1 MKTVRIG
8 NGQAFWGD
16 SARAPLEQVRHGK
29 LDYLMLDYLAEV
41 TMSVMQKMRARDPDQ
56 GYARDFVPLMENLL
70 PEILDRDV
78 KVIAN
83 AGGVNP
89 VACARA
95 VMQVA
100 EKLGL
105 ADQIKI
111 GVVTGDDI
119 MGDIDQILAAG
130 EGLNNM
136 ETGAPLTDVRDQ
148 LASANTYFGAFPIA
162 EALAQGANVV
172 ITGRCTDASLAVGP
186 LIHEFGWQHH
196 DWDLLSAATI
206 AGHVIECGAQAT
218 GGNCMADWEQVEDM
232 ANIGYPIAE
241 FSEDGTFVV
250 TKPEQMGGRVNVASV
265 TEQLLYEIGDPNE
278 YKTAD
283 VVCDFTTVQLEQLA
297 LNRVRVSGIKG
308 KPAPDQFKVSMSYAS
323 GYKTTGT
330 LVYGWP
336 DAVKKAEAA
345 DRIIRKRLDNLG
357 LSFDAIHT
365 DILGANGCHGPK
377 LSGKPDPNIAEVQ
390 LRIGVRSMDKPT
402 IRRFTHEIAPLVC
415 NGPPTVTGYFGGRS
429 RVEEVIAYWPALL
442 DKQHAQA
449 TVTLLGG
456 K

>member
-1 MKTVRIG
+1 MKTIRIG

-16 SARAPLEQVRHGK
+16 SALAPLLQVRHGE

-41 TMSVMQKMRARDPDQ
+41 TMSIMQKMRARDPEQ

-70 PEILDRDV
+70 PEILDRGV
-78 KVIAN
+78 KVVAN

-89 VACARA
+89 LACARA
-95 VMQVA
+95 VMEVA

-105 ADQIKI
+105 ADRVKV
-111 GVVTGDDI
+111 GVVSGDDI
-119 MGDIDQILAAG
+119 MGNVDHILEAG
-130 EGLNNM
+130 ERLANM
-136 ETGAPLTDVRDQ
+136 ETNAPLTDVRDQ
-148 LASANTYFGAFPIA
+148 LASANAYFGAFPIA
-162 EALAQGANVV
+162 EALAQGADIV

-186 LIHEFGWQHH
+186 LIHEFGWQPD

-206 AGHVIECGAQAT
+206 AGHVIECGAQTT

-232 ANIGYPIAE
+232 AHIGYPIAE
-241 FSEDGTFVV
+241 FSEDGSFVV

-283 VVCDFTTVQLEQLA
+283 VICDFTTIELEQIGP
-297 LNRVRVSGIKG
+297 NRVRVSQIKG
-308 KPAPDQFKVSMSYAS
+308 KPAPDYFKVSMSYAG

-336 DAVKKAEAA
+336 DAVKKAQAA
-345 DRIIRKRLDNLG
+345 DRIVRKRLDDLNLN
-357 LSFDAIHT
+357 FDTIHT
-365 DILGANGCHGPK
+365 EILGANACHGSA
-377 LSGKPDPNIAEVQ
+377 LSGPPDEDIAEVQ
-390 LRIGVRSMDKPT
+390 LRIGVRGSDKKS

-415 NGPPTVTGYFGGRS
+415 NGPPNVTGYFGGRS
-429 RVEEVIAYWPALL
+429 RVEEVIAYWPALM
-442 DKQHAQA
+442 DKQYAEPL
-449 TVTLLGG
+449 VTLFGE
-456 K
+456 

>member
-1 MKTVRIG
+1 VKTIRIG

-16 SARAPLEQVRHGK
+16 TAKAPLDQVRYGE

-41 TMSVMQKMRARDPDQ
+41 TMSIMQKMRARDPEQ

-70 PEILDRDV
+70 PEILERGV
-78 KVIAN
+78 KVVAN

-95 VMQVA
+95 VMEVA
-100 EKLGL
+100 DKLGL
-105 ADQIKI
+105 ADRVKV

-130 EGLNNM
+130 EPLKNM
-136 ETGAPLTDVRDQ
+136 ETGAPLTNVRDQ
-148 LASANTYFGAFPIA
+148 LASANAYFGGFPIA
-162 EALAQGANVV
+162 EALAQGADIV

-186 LIHEFGWQHH
+186 LIHEFGWQTD
-196 DWDLLSAATI
+196 DWDKLSAATI

-218 GGNCMADWEQVEDM
+218 GGNCMADWDQVDDM
-232 ANIGYPIAE
+232 AHIGYPIAE
-241 FSEDGTFVV
+241 FSEDGSFVV
-250 TKPEQMGGRVNVASV
+250 TKPEQMGGRVNVASI

-283 VVCDFTTVQLEQLA
+283 VVCDFTTIQLEQLA
-297 LNRVRVSGIKG
+297 PNRVQVSGIKG
-308 KPAPDQFKVSMSYAS
+308 KPAPDYYKVSMSYAG

-345 DRIIRKRLDNLG
+345 DRIVRKRLDDLG
-357 LSFDAIHT
+357 LSFDAMHT
-365 DILGANGCHGPK
+365 EILGANACHGPA
-377 LSGKPDPNIAEVQ
+377 LSGEVEADIAEVQ
-390 LRIGVRSMDKPT
+390 LRLGVRSQDKQA

-429 RVEEVIAYWPALL
+429 RVEEVIAYWPALM
-442 DKQHAQA
+442 DKQYAKA

>member
-1 MKTVRIG
+1 MKTIRIG

-16 SARAPLEQVRHGK
+16 TAKAPLDQVRYGE

-41 TMSVMQKMRARDPDQ
+41 TMSIMQKMRARDPEQ

-70 PEILDRDV
+70 PEILERGV
-78 KVIAN
+78 KVVAN

-95 VMQVA
+95 VMEVA
-100 EKLGL
+100 DKLGL
-105 ADQIKI
+105 ADRVKV

-130 EGLNNM
+130 EPLKNM
-136 ETGAPLTDVRDQ
+136 ETGAPLTNVRDQ
-148 LASANTYFGAFPIA
+148 LASANAYFGGFPIA
-162 EALAQGANVV
+162 EALAQGADIV

-186 LIHEFGWQHH
+186 LIHEFGWQTD
-196 DWDLLSAATI
+196 DWDKLSAATI

-218 GGNCMADWEQVEDM
+218 GGNCMADWDQVDDM
-232 ANIGYPIAE
+232 AHIGYPIAE
-241 FSEDGTFVV
+241 FSEDGSFVV
-250 TKPEQMGGRVNVASV
+250 TKPEQMGGRVNVASI

-283 VVCDFTTVQLEQLA
+283 VVCDFTTIQLEQLA
-297 LNRVRVSGIKG
+297 PNRVQVSGIKG
-308 KPAPDQFKVSMSYAS
+308 KPAPDYYKVSMSYAG

-345 DRIIRKRLDNLG
+345 DRIVRKRLDDLG
-357 LSFDAIHT
+357 LSFDAMHT
-365 DILGANGCHGPK
+365 EILGANACHGPA
-377 LSGKPDPNIAEVQ
+377 LSGEVEADIAEVQ
-390 LRIGVRSMDKPT
+390 LRLGVRSQDKQA

-429 RVEEVIAYWPALL
+429 RVEEVIAYWPALM
-442 DKQHAQA
+442 DKQYAKA

>member
-1 MKTVRIG
+1 VKTIRVG

-16 SARAPLEQVRHGK
+16 SAKAPLDQVRYGE

-41 TMSVMQKMRARDPDQ
+41 TMSIMQKMRARDPEQ

-70 PEILDRDV
+70 PEILDRGV
-78 KVIAN
+78 KVVAN

-89 VACARA
+89 AACARA
-95 VMQVA
+95 VMAVA

-105 ADQIKI
+105 ADRVKV

-130 EGLNNM
+130 EPLKNM
-136 ETGAPLTDVRDQ
+136 ETDAPLTDVRDE
-148 LASANTYFGAFPIA
+148 LASANAYFGGFPIA
-162 EALAQGANVV
+162 EALAQGADIV

-186 LIHEFGWQHH
+186 LIHEFGWQTD
-196 DWDLLSAATI
+196 DWDKLSAATI
-206 AGHVIECGAQAT
+206 AGHVIECGAQVT
-218 GGNCMADWEQVEDM
+218 GGNCMADWDQVDDM
-232 ANIGYPIAE
+232 AHIGYPIAE
-241 FSEDGTFVV
+241 FSEDGSFVV

-283 VVCDFTTVQLEQLA
+283 VICDFTTIQLEQLA
-297 LNRVRVSGIKG
+297 PNRVRVSDIKG
-308 KPAPDQFKVSMSYAS
+308 KPAPDYYKVSMSYAG

-336 DAVKKAEAA
+336 DAVKKAQAA
-345 DRIIRKRLDNLG
+345 DRIVRKRLNDLG

-365 DILGANGCHGPK
+365 EILGANACHGAA
-377 LSGKPDPNIAEVQ
+377 LSGEVDDDIAEVQ
-390 LRIGVRSMDKPT
+390 LRLGVRSQDKQT

-415 NGPPTVTGYFGGRS
+415 NGPPNVTGYFGGRS
-429 RVEEVIAYWPALL
+429 RVEEVIAYWPALM
-442 DKQHAQA
+442 DKQYAHA

-456 K
+456 Q

>member
-1 MKTVRIG
+1 
-8 NGQAFWGD
+8 
-16 SARAPLEQVRHGK
+16 
-29 LDYLMLDYLAEV
+29 
-41 TMSVMQKMRARDPDQ
+41 MSIMQKMRARDPEQ

-70 PEILDRDV
+70 PEILERGV
-78 KVIAN
+78 KVVAN

-95 VMQVA
+95 VMEVA
-100 EKLGL
+100 DKLGL
-105 ADQIKI
+105 ADRVKV

-130 EGLNNM
+130 EPLKNM
-136 ETGAPLTDVRDQ
+136 ETGAPLTNVRDQ
-148 LASANTYFGAFPIA
+148 LASANAYFGGFPIA
-162 EALAQGANVV
+162 EALAQGADIV

-186 LIHEFGWQHH
+186 LIHEFGWQTD
-196 DWDLLSAATI
+196 DWDKLSAATI

-218 GGNCMADWEQVEDM
+218 GGNCMADWDQVDDM
-232 ANIGYPIAE
+232 AHIGYPIAE
-241 FSEDGTFVV
+241 FSEDGSFVV
-250 TKPEQMGGRVNVASV
+250 TKPEQMGGRVNVASI

-283 VVCDFTTVQLEQLA
+283 VVCDFTTIQLEQLA
-297 LNRVRVSGIKG
+297 PNRVQVSGIKG
-308 KPAPDQFKVSMSYAS
+308 KPAPDYYKVSMSYAG

-345 DRIIRKRLDNLG
+345 DRIVRKRLDDLG
-357 LSFDAIHT
+357 LSFDAMHT
-365 DILGANGCHGPK
+365 EILGANACHGPA
-377 LSGKPDPNIAEVQ
+377 LSGEVDADIAEVQ
-390 LRIGVRSMDKPT
+390 LRLGVRSQDKQA

-429 RVEEVIAYWPALL
+429 RVEEVIAYWPALM
-442 DKQHAQA
+442 DKQYAKA

>member
-1 MKTVRIG
+1 VKTIRIG

-16 SARAPLEQVRHGK
+16 TAKAPLDQVRYGE

-41 TMSVMQKMRARDPDQ
+41 TMSIMQKMRARDPEQ

-70 PEILDRDV
+70 PEILERGV
-78 KVIAN
+78 KVVAN

-95 VMQVA
+95 VMEVA
-100 EKLGL
+100 DKLGL
-105 ADQIKI
+105 ADRVKV

-130 EGLNNM
+130 EPLKNM
-136 ETGAPLTDVRDQ
+136 ETGAPLTNVRDQ
-148 LASANTYFGAFPIA
+148 LASANAYFGGFPIA
-162 EALAQGANVV
+162 EALAQGADIV

-186 LIHEFGWQHH
+186 LIHEFGWQTD
-196 DWDLLSAATI
+196 DWDKLSAATI

-218 GGNCMADWEQVEDM
+218 GGNCMADWDQVDDM
-232 ANIGYPIAE
+232 AHIGYPIAE
-241 FSEDGTFVV
+241 FSEDGSFVV
-250 TKPEQMGGRVNVASV
+250 TKPEQMGGRVNVASI

-283 VVCDFTTVQLEQLA
+283 VVCDFTTIQLEQLA
-297 LNRVRVSGIKG
+297 PNRVQVSGIKG
-308 KPAPDQFKVSMSYAS
+308 KPAPDYYKVSMSYAG

-345 DRIIRKRLDNLG
+345 DRIVRKRLDDLG
-357 LSFDAIHT
+357 LSFDAMHT
-365 DILGANGCHGPK
+365 EILGANACHGPA
-377 LSGKPDPNIAEVQ
+377 LSGEVDADIAEVQ
-390 LRIGVRSMDKPT
+390 LRLGVRSQDKQA

-429 RVEEVIAYWPALL
+429 RVEEVIAYWPALM
-442 DKQHAQA
+442 DKQYAKA